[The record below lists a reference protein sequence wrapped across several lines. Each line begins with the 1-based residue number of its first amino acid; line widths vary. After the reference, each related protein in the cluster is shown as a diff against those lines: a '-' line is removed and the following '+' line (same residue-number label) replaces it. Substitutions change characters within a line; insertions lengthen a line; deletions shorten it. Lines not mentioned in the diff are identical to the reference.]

1 MFKYVRVVL
10 KILPLLIFEYFAWI
24 LPYSINPK
32 KYPFEKRFKK
42 VQKLIIKVIKAF
54 NIVSYDETYQKFI
67 NSKDPNRNYVIFCNH
82 MSFLDHLYFI
92 SRSKTPV
99 TFVAKIE
106 IENIYECSKE
116 ISFFN

>member
-67 NSKDPNRNYVIFCNH
+67 NLPSGI
-82 MSFLDHLYFI
+82 
-92 SRSKTPV
+92 T
-99 TFVAKIE
+99 KIRVYLWLE
-106 IENIYECSKE
+106 GQDVDCENNASVGDLAFTLEFSTNP
-116 ISFFN
+116 S

>member
-54 NIVSYDETYQKFI
+54 NKHF
-67 NSKDPNRNYVIFCNH
+67 NR
-82 MSFLDHLYFI
+82 
-92 SRSKTPV
+92 
-99 TFVAKIE
+99 
-106 IENIYECSKE
+106 
-116 ISFFN
+116 